1 MRITEKLVN
10 SPEEEGVILE
20 DIRLTKDFEEIKEY
34 VQHKGDTLIGYR
46 QTKEKVSVR
55 IEDILYFETVDG
67 LAFICMIPCIPIY
80 LKEDMTIPQ
89 IMWQRGIELVVL
101 EIAMCAVIYLIM
113 GDSVSIVVYVAILI
127 STAVC
132 DVLSYLV
139 KWYLEKEEADKIN
152 RRIAEHRRK
161 KENG

>member
-20 DIRLTKDFEEIKEY
+20 YIRLT
-34 VQHKGDTLIGYR
+34 
-46 QTKEKVSVR
+46 
-55 IEDILYFETVDG
+55 
-67 LAFICMIPCIPIY
+67 
-80 LKEDMTIPQ
+80 
-89 IMWQRGIELVVL
+89 
-101 EIAMCAVIYLIM
+101 
-113 GDSVSIVVYVAILI
+113 ILI

-161 KENG
+161 RENG

>member
-20 DIRLTKDFEEIKEY
+20 YIRLT
-34 VQHKGDTLIGYR
+34 
-46 QTKEKVSVR
+46 
-55 IEDILYFETVDG
+55 
-67 LAFICMIPCIPIY
+67 
-80 LKEDMTIPQ
+80 
-89 IMWQRGIELVVL
+89 
-101 EIAMCAVIYLIM
+101 
-113 GDSVSIVVYVAILI
+113 ILI

-161 KENG
+161 KENEEE

>member
-1 MRITEKLVN
+1 M
-10 SPEEEGVILE
+10 ILE
-20 DIRLTKDFEEIKEY
+20 YIRL
-34 VQHKGDTLIGYR
+34 
-46 QTKEKVSVR
+46 
-55 IEDILYFETVDG
+55 
-67 LAFICMIPCIPIY
+67 
-80 LKEDMTIPQ
+80 
-89 IMWQRGIELVVL
+89 
-101 EIAMCAVIYLIM
+101 
-113 GDSVSIVVYVAILI
+113 AILI

>member
-20 DIRLTKDFEEIKEY
+20 YIRLA
-34 VQHKGDTLIGYR
+34 R
-46 QTKEKVSVR
+46 
-55 IEDILYFETVDG
+55 
-67 LAFICMIPCIPIY
+67 
-80 LKEDMTIPQ
+80 
-89 IMWQRGIELVVL
+89 
-101 EIAMCAVIYLIM
+101 
-113 GDSVSIVVYVAILI
+113 LI

-152 RRIAEHRRK
+152 RRIAERRRK
-161 KENG
+161 KENE

>member
-20 DIRLTKDFEEIKEY
+20 YIRL
-34 VQHKGDTLIGYR
+34 
-46 QTKEKVSVR
+46 
-55 IEDILYFETVDG
+55 
-67 LAFICMIPCIPIY
+67 
-80 LKEDMTIPQ
+80 
-89 IMWQRGIELVVL
+89 
-101 EIAMCAVIYLIM
+101 
-113 GDSVSIVVYVAILI
+113 AILI

-161 KENG
+161 KENEEE

>member
-20 DIRLTKDFEEIKEY
+20 YIRLTKDFEEIKEY
-34 VQHKGDTLIGYR
+34 VRHKGDTLTGYR
-46 QTKEKVSVR
+46 QTKEKASVR
-55 IEDILYFETVDG
+55 IEDVLYFETVDG
-67 LAFICMIPCIPIY
+67 LVFAYTVDC
-80 LKEDMTIPQ
+80 
-89 IMWQRGIELVVL
+89 
-101 EIAMCAVIYLIM
+101 
-113 GDSVSIVVYVAILI
+113 VAILI

-152 RRIAEHRRK
+152 RRIAERRRK
-161 KENG
+161 KENEE